1 MRFWS
6 FFMAPASLHFCY
18 YILFHYSIVREMGC
32 FHALCQYY
40 YSIYITTTCSY
51 SCLLLYYTPILYIF
65 HIVPYA
71 YEESLLCISTH
82 SSEIRS
88 LCSIMQCSLRN
99 ARKFAIY
106 FVRIFPKLWQ
116 ILKHISLEYFI
127 KHKSL
132 ISEEY
137 IYTLYH
143 YYIYV
148 NVMILLSLLRL
159 YYHYI

>member
-1 MRFWS
+1 M
-6 FFMAPASLHFCY
+6 Y
-18 YILFHYSIVREMGC
+18 YHNL
-32 FHALCQYY
+32 Q
-40 YSIYITTTCSY
+40 
-51 SCLLLYYTPILYIF
+51 LLLLAALLYPHFIYLP

-71 YEESLLCISTH
+71 YEESLLCISIH
-82 SSEIRS
+82 SSEIRG

-106 FVRIFPKLWQ
+106 FVRIFPEVWQ

-127 KHKSL
+127 KRKPL

-137 IYTLYH
+137 LYTLYH

-159 YYHYI
+159 YYHYIWLTRLVMNVYYVGISFPMWFFLTRILHGWLQIEEEKS